1 MIGDDF
7 LDSFDQIVVGNLSL
21 LRRCNRFFLK
31 GDAIVDAT
39 AKTTTRMK
47 TSEFGFA
54 TRHCFVVTNLLRQKN
69 NHREKQLVSVI
80 QFSINVAL
88 GGVRKTLLF

>member
-21 LRRCNRFFLK
+21 FRRCNRFFLK

-47 TSEFGFA
+47 TSEFGFD
-54 TRHCFVVTNLLRQKN
+54 TRHCLVVTNLLRQEN
-69 NHREKQLVSVI
+69 NHREMQLFQVI

-88 GGVRKTLLF
+88 GGI

>member
-47 TSEFGFA
+47 TSEFGFT
-54 TRHCFVVTNLLRQKN
+54 TRHCLVATNLLRKEN
-69 NHREKQLVSVI
+69 DHRELKLFRVL
-80 QFSINVAL
+80 QFSFNVAV
-88 GGVRKTLLF
+88 GRI

>member
-47 TSEFGFA
+47 TSEFCFD
-54 TRHCFVVTNLLRQKN
+54 THHCLVVTNLLRQEN
-69 NHREKQLVSVI
+69 NHREMQLFQVI

-88 GGVRKTLLF
+88 GGI